1 MTMSSYLHNKDNRKD
16 IHNDSNFFESMVNRI
31 YSSELQ
37 LKKASVSDIEA
48 SFLDLCFYILED
60 FVTTKMYD
68 KRDNLVLLFFPFL
81 W

>member
-37 LKKASVSDIEA
+37 LKNV
-48 SFLDLCFYILED
+48 YILP
-60 FVTTKMYD
+60 VCTV
-68 KRDNLVLLFFPFL
+68 VLMTYIFAITF
-81 W
+81 